1 MATAKTSTRKTAN
14 TAKASADV
22 KGRAGIAGVDLKLN
36 LAEVRKEARKPLFAS
51 VGAGDYAVEQI
62 KRLPEVYTE
71 ARANYRTAV
80 TNANTAV
87 STAVKDYRS
96 AVQTLPAT
104 VKELPTSLKSSL
116 TELSGKAN
124 DFYGDFVQ
132 RGEKLVTS
140 IRRQPSTKEAVSEA
154 KTAARQTRTAAT
166 HARRSAGA
174 GKTAAGS
181 AASKTG

>member
-14 TAKASADV
+14 TAKASANV
-22 KGRAGIAGVDLKLN
+22 KGRTGIAGVDLKLN

-51 VGAGDYAVEQI
+51 VGAGDFAVERI
-62 KRLPEVYTE
+62 KRLPEVYTG

-80 TNANTAV
+80 T
-87 STAVKDYRS
+87 TAVKDYRS

-124 DFYGDFVQ
+124 EFYGDFVQ

-140 IRRQPSTKEAVSEA
+140 IRRQPSTQEAVSEA